1 MKSLAAIGL
10 LFFVAV
16 NAIQLTGNQR
26 LSIKVTPAVAVAP
39 AALTVRAMVEPD
51 DQNRL
56 LTIIVSSDRYER
68 ISEVPLDGRN
78 GQRLNVV
85 ELRDLPTGLYEVKAV
100 LAGTSGDT
108 AKDVQLVKVQ
118 PSPGYSH

>member
-51 DQNRL
+51 DQTRL

-68 ISEVPLDGRN
+68 ISEVPLDGRRPAPRPPRLVPL
-78 GQRLNVV
+78 QRC
-85 ELRDLPTGLYEVKAV
+85 
-100 LAGTSGDT
+100 
-108 AKDVQLVKVQ
+108 
-118 PSPGYSH
+118 